1 MKVTG
6 KHTAQAHLW
15 LYESGIDP
23 DDKDVCGTDLAS
35 SLAEAL
41 ARAERE
47 GRIAA
52 AAHYLKQKGSG
63 EFEAS
68 VTTTAAPPVWPEA
81 TSETTGP
88 YDTRQLDALL
98 AKIA

>member
-23 DDKDVCGTDLAS
+23 DDRDVTGLDLAS

-52 AAHYLKQKGSG
+52 ASHFLKERGSG
-63 EFEAS
+63 EFTAS
-68 VTTTAAPPVWPEA
+68 VTTTAKPSADAEA
-81 TSETTGP
+81 TGK
-88 YDTRQLDALL
+88 YDTRVLDELL
-98 AKIA
+98 QRSAVNE